1 METVM
6 PTSGLEG
13 VVAGESAICQID
25 ETTSSLRYR
34 GYLVEE
40 LAEQASF
47 EEVAYL
53 LLHHDLPSAADLR
66 VWRAELERAKP
77 LPNLLKRF
85 LQTVPSSA
93 HLMDMLRTAISFL
106 GMTDPDNNNPSHE
119 DNIRKATSLI
129 GKIPLLISWAIQARK
144 GRSPL
149 PPIPQQSY
157 AGNLLY
163 LLTGTIND
171 DKARELDISLNLYAE
186 HEFNAST
193 FSARVTT
200 STLADLYGGIT
211 AAIATLKGPLH
222 GGANEA
228 VAVMLTTIEA
238 PEKTQSWIHA
248 RLAEKERIMG
258 FGHRVLKHEDPRT
271 TIMKRRAEG
280 LSQKLKDTRWYE
292 MAETIEQTMKEE
304 KGLHPN
310 LDFYMAVVYLLCKIP
325 IDAFTPIFVASR
337 MTGWC
342 AHIIEQQDHNRI
354 IRPRAAYIGPLSREF
369 IPLHCR

>member
-66 VWRAELERAKP
+66 VWRGELERAKP
-77 LPNLLKRF
+77 LPNLLRRF

-93 HLMDMLRTAISFL
+93 HPMDMLRTAISFL
-106 GMTDPDNNNPSHE
+106 GMTDPDNNKPSHE

-129 GKIPLLISWAIQARK
+129 AKLPLLISWAIQARK

-157 AGNLLY
+157 AGDLLY

-193 FSARVTT
+193 FAARVTT

-228 VAVMLTTIEA
+228 VAVMLTTIEE

-258 FGHRVLKHEDPRT
+258 FGHRVLKQEDPRT

-310 LDFYMAVVYLLCKIP
+310 LDFYTAVVYLLCKIP

-369 IPLHCR
+369 IPLPCR